1 MCVCVSVC
9 VCVCVCVYV
18 CCMVHVVCAR
28 VVWCLLCCV
37 CVRACVR
44 AFMCVCVCVC
54 DGGGEGGVTHVH
66 FVDAT
71 SVVYEEHGRSLGK
84 RHASRRTAY
93 FGGGTHLQHPFLGAI
108 LADHRAV
115 DLACRAQ

>member
-1 MCVCVSVC
+1 MCACG
-9 VCVCVCVYV
+9 
-18 CCMVHVVCAR
+18 VVF
-28 VVWCLLCCV
+28 VVL
-37 CVRACVR
+37 CVRACVC
-44 AFMCVCVCVC
+44 ACVHVCVCVCVC